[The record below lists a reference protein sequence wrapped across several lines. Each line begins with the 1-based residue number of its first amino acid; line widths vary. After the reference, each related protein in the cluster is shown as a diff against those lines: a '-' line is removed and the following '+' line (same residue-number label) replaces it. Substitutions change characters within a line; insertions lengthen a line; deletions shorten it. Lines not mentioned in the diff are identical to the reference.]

1 MAWPLVHRC
10 GTFAEVSG
18 KILPDGRSIG
28 GILQIVQ
35 SNDAG
40 LVCVNAF
47 CMKYLADESFLGEL
61 RSPVDGWREVMNSL
75 LSSIHLM
82 ICSRIERIADQ
93 LQRTQLPK
101 SNCGGAPCSR
111 AAGFQII
118 RLHVYCISIRL
129 KRSGLAKPIY
139 LGEASNPF
147 NDLLLIKGTDLCA

>member
-1 MAWPLVHRC
+1 MDGNFV
-10 GTFAEVSG
+10 EVSS

-40 LVCVNAF
+40 LVCVNAS

-61 RSPVDGWREVMNSL
+61 RSLVGGWREVMNSL

-82 ICSRIERIADQ
+82 ICFRIERIADQ

-101 SNCGGAPCSR
+101 SKLRRSTLQQSCGVFG
-111 AAGFQII
+111 II
-118 RLHVYCISIRL
+118 RFI
-129 KRSGLAKPIY
+129 
-139 LGEASNPF
+139 
-147 NDLLLIKGTDLCA
+147 